1 MILVKSKTCYMIQ
14 RTSKWMLLVFL
25 YKRFN
30 DSFLRY
36 QVLKW
41 QRREIKKRK
50 EREKE
55 RSKFP
60 APHFFFGSG
69 PESEIAKRYKNDESL
84 VFFFWFFTCQSGL
97 GPSSILYFSHS
108 KHTFFFFGPQ
118 PSPITLYSDS
128 FDQSS
133 PCRDS
138 TLPLQQPC
146 RPHHCLHLITHL
158 HLPCHLRLL
167 P

>member
-1 MILVKSKTCYMIQ
+1 MTKEG
-14 RTSKWMLLVFL
+14 
-25 YKRFN
+25 N
-30 DSFLRY
+30 
-36 QVLKW
+36 
-41 QRREIKKRK
+41 KKKKKERK
-50 EREKE
+50 EKK
-55 RSKFP
+55 SVPNSQLPVF
-60 APHFFFGSG
+60 FFFGSG
-69 PESEIAKRYKNDESL
+69 PESEIAKRYKKEESL
-84 VFFFWFFTCQSGL
+84 VFFLIFHLSIWSGSLLYPLFFSLKTYL
-97 GPSSILYFSHS
+97 
-108 KHTFFFFGPQ
+108 FFLFGPQ

-158 HLPCHLRLL
+158 HLPCHLHLL